1 MKAARDWRTRPPHA
15 PMLERER
22 GGEWEMNVGRVCGEG
37 EEGGKWLEV
46 GLGFPPT
53 SQKTKQNKK
62 NWWYW
67 KRQILRKPRKT
78 QRGQF
83 EEEEKTNANV
93 NTEKK
98 NKKRYAHIVI
108 REQLRSLLVFPK

>member
-1 MKAARDWRTRPPHA
+1 MGLKSPPPPHSH
-15 PMLERER
+15 
-22 GGEWEMNVGRVCGEG
+22 VGEG
-37 EEGGKWLEV
+37 RETGNECGKGGRGGKWLEV

-62 NWWYW
+62 KTDDIERDRFYANQEKLNVDNL
-67 KRQILRKPRKT
+67 KRRKPMQTSIQK
-78 QRGQF
+78 
-83 EEEEKTNANV
+83 
-93 NTEKK
+93 KK